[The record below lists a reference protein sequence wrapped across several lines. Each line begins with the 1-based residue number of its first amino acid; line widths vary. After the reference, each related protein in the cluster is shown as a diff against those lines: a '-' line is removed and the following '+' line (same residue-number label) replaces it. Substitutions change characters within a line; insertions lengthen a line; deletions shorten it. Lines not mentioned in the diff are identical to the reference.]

1 MWMTAKPQVAFYSTN
16 PWLMVVGSDSP
27 RFVLYEDGSIIYTK
41 MRDRNRA
48 VDFYSVQLTA
58 EEHQQFLASLHMD
71 DEFWDFSLSLLKYI
85 EAGKDLSEAPLF
97 ADPDTD
103 GPSNIWHFWVEG
115 CYKRLEQYGRLF
127 NPEVRTRI
135 PALLLHL
142 YDTLNNYDH
151 NGQ

>member
-1 MWMTAKPQVAFYSTN
+1 MFQQHIASFWPKIATFSFSGSCGRQTNVNHSKSMWMTAKPQVAFYSTN

-58 EEHQQFLASLHMD
+58 EEHQQFLSSLHMD

-85 EAGKDLSEAPLF
+85 
-97 ADPDTD
+97 
-103 GPSNIWHFWVEG
+103 
-115 CYKRLEQYGRLF
+115 
-127 NPEVRTRI
+127 
-135 PALLLHL
+135 
-142 YDTLNNYDH
+142 
-151 NGQ
+151 